1 LEKYKISIKENDCPG
16 LCDKPVGW
24 DGVGDGRELQ
34 EGGDICIPM
43 TDSC

>member
-1 LEKYKISIKENDCPG
+1 MSIKEKDCPW

-34 EGGDICIPM
+34 EGGDVCIPM